1 MEYYLE
7 GVTELLSTNR
17 TLAELMAVITEA
29 EVTGDTSVIITGI
42 TIDSRQVI
50 PGDLYVCIPGFSVDG
65 HDFAESA
72 IKAGAKALVVQRFL
86 PLNVPQLKV
95 EDTRRIVGYLASELY
110 DNPSRQLTLVGVT
123 GTNGK
128 TTVTHLIEEIARHGD
143 KKTGIIG
150 TLGAKIGDKELPGH
164 HTTPES
170 TDIQKLLQEMVSED
184 VEMAVMEVSSHAL
197 DLGRVN
203 GCEFKGA
210 VFTNLSQDHLDYHK
224 DMDEYL
230 QAKGLL
236 FSGMD
241 KEDNNQLAVIN
252 ADDPASDYLKKIT
265 PYSVVT
271 YAVDTEAD
279 FKAEKIKLSDQGV
292 EFEVR
297 FKGTTAKLFYR
308 TPGKF
313 SVYNALAAFAWG
325 IMSGYPLEV
334 VLKALG
340 TIRGVP
346 GRFESVRAG
355 QPFLVIVDYA
365 HTPDG
370 LENVLSTAREF
381 TSGKLYT
388 VFGCGGDRD
397 KKKRPL
403 MGEAASR
410 WSDYLIV
417 TSDNP
422 RTEEPP
428 SIIQD
433 ILPGIKDVEYTV
445 IEDRRSAI
453 VHACEV
459 ATSGDTI
466 VIAGKGHEDYQII
479 GKTTIHFDDR
489 EEVRKAL
496 RGIGYV
502 EK

>member
-1 MEYYLE
+1 M
-7 GVTELLSTNR
+7 S
-17 TLAELMAVITEA
+17 VINDA
-29 EVTGDTSVIITGI
+29 EVLGDMNITITGI
-42 TIDSRQVI
+42 TLDSRKVA
-50 PGDLYVCIPGFSVDG
+50 PGDIYVCIPGFSMDG

-72 IKAGAKALVVQRFL
+72 IKAGASALAVQRYL
-86 PLNVPQLKV
+86 PFDIPQLKV
-95 EDTRRIVGYLASELY
+95 TDTRQTVGYLAARLY
-110 DNPSRQLTLVGVT
+110 DNPSQQLSLVGVT

-128 TTVTHLIEEIARHGD
+128 TTVTHLIEEIARHGE

-150 TLGAKIGDKELPGH
+150 TLGAKIGDKELPGQ

-170 TDIQKLLQEMVSED
+170 TDIQKLLQEMVIRD
-184 VEMAVMEVSSHAL
+184 VTMAVMEVSSHAL

-203 GCEFKGA
+203 GCEFEA
-210 VFTNLSQDHLDYHK
+210 AIFTNLSQDHLDYHK
-224 DMDEYL
+224 DMNDYL
-230 QAKGLL
+230 HAKGLL

-241 KEDNNQLAVIN
+241 KEDKKKFAVIN
-252 ADDPASDYLKKIT
+252 ADDPASDYLKRIT
-265 PYSVVT
+265 PCSVVT

-279 FKAEKIKLSDQGV
+279 FQAQNIQLTDQGV

-297 FKGTTAKLFYR
+297 FNWAIAKVFYR

-313 SVYNALAAFAWG
+313 SVYNALAAFTWG
-325 IMSGYPLEV
+325 IMSGYSQDVVIRALE
-334 VLKALG
+334 
-340 TIRGVP
+340 TIKGVP

-422 RTEEPP
+422 RTEEPH
-428 SIIQD
+428 SIIED
-433 ILPGIKDVEYTV
+433 ILPGIKGVEYTV

-453 VHACEV
+453 VRACAV

-479 GKTTIHFDDR
+479 GKNTIHFDDR
-489 EEVRKAL
+489 EEVRDAL

>member
-1 MEYYLE
+1 
-7 GVTELLSTNR
+7 VTELLSTKKN
-17 TLAELMAVITEA
+17 LAELMKVIKGA
-29 EVTGDTSVIITGI
+29 EVHGDTSITITGI
-42 TIDSRQVI
+42 ALDSRQII
-50 PGDLYVCIPGFSVDG
+50 PGDIYVCIPGFSLDG

-72 IKAGAKALVVQRFL
+72 IKAGARALVVERYL
-86 PLNVPQLKV
+86 PLDVPQLKV
-95 EDTRRIVGYLASELY
+95 EDTRKIVGYLAAELY
-110 DNPSRQLTLVGVT
+110 NYPSQQLTLVGVT

-128 TTVTHLIEEIARHGD
+128 TTVTHLVEEIARHGG

-150 TLGAKIGDKELPGH
+150 TLGTKIADKELPGQ

-170 TDIQKLLQEMVSED
+170 TDIQKVLHEMVQGG

-203 GCEFKGA
+203 GCEFESA
-210 VFTNLSQDHLDYHK
+210 IFTNLSQDHLDYHK

-230 QAKGLL
+230 KAKALL

-241 KEDNNQLAVIN
+241 KNGEKQLAVIN
-252 ADDPASDYLKKIT
+252 ADDPACDYLKKVT
-265 PYSVVT
+265 PCSIVT
-271 YAVDTEAD
+271 YAIDSKAD
-279 FKAEKIKLSDQGV
+279 FKAKNIHLSDKGV
-292 EFEVR
+292 EFEIS
-297 FKGTTAKLFYR
+297 FKEKSAKVFYR

-313 SVYNALAAFAWG
+313 SVYNAMAAFAWG
-325 IMSGYPLEV
+325 IMSGYAEDEVIGALES
-334 VLKALG
+334 
-340 TIRGVP
+340 IRGVP
-346 GRFESVRAG
+346 GRFESVWGG

-381 TSGKLYT
+381 TNGKLYT

-403 MGEAASR
+403 MAEAASR

-422 RTEEPP
+422 RTEDPH

-433 ILPGIKDVEYTV
+433 ILPGINEVDYTV

-453 VHACEV
+453 NHACKT
-459 ATSGDTI
+459 AAAGDTI

-479 GKTTIHFDDR
+479 GKTKIHFDDR

>member
-1 MEYYLE
+1 M
-7 GVTELLSTNR
+7 TELLSTKK
-17 TLAELMAVITEA
+17 TLAELISVINDA
-29 EVTGDTSVIITGI
+29 EVQGDTSITITGI
-42 TIDSRQVI
+42 TLDSRKVA
-50 PGDLYVCIPGFSVDG
+50 PGDIYVCIPGLSMDG

-72 IKAGAKALVVQRFL
+72 IKAGARALVVQRYL
-86 PLNVPQLKV
+86 PIDIPQLKV
-95 EDTRRIVGYLASELY
+95 TDTRQVVGYLAARLY
-110 DNPSRQLTLVGVT
+110 DNPSHQLSLVGVT

-128 TTVTHLIEEIARHGD
+128 TTVTHLIEKIARH
-143 KKTGIIG
+143 KEQKTGIIG
-150 TLGAKIGDKELPGH
+150 TLGAKIGDKELPGQ

-170 TDIQKLLQEMVSED
+170 TDIQKLLREMVLED

-203 GCEFKGA
+203 GCVFRA
-210 VFTNLSQDHLDYHK
+210 AIFTNLSQDHLDYHK
-224 DMDEYL
+224 NMDDYL
-230 QAKGLL
+230 NAKGLL
-236 FSGMD
+236 FSGID
-241 KEDNNQLAVIN
+241 KEDKNKFAVIN
-252 ADDPASDYLKKIT
+252 ADDPASDYLKRIT
-265 PYSVVT
+265 PCSVFT
-271 YAVDTEAD
+271 YGVDAEAD
-279 FKAEKIKLSDQGV
+279 FKAQNIQLTDQGV
-292 EFEVR
+292 EFEVK
-297 FKGTTAKLFYR
+297 FKEKIAKVFYR

-313 SVYNALAAFAWG
+313 SVYNALAAFTWG
-325 IMSGYPLEV
+325 IMSGYSLDV
-334 VLKALG
+334 VIKALE

-422 RTEEPP
+422 RTEEPH
-428 SIIQD
+428 SIIED
-433 ILPGIKDVEYTV
+433 ILPGIKGVEYAV

-453 VHACEV
+453 LRACDI

-479 GKTTIHFDDR
+479 GKNTIHFDDR
-489 EEVRKAL
+489 EEVREAL

>member
-1 MEYYLE
+1 M
-7 GVTELLSTNR
+7 TELLSTKK
-17 TLAELMAVITEA
+17 TLAELMSVINDA
-29 EVTGDTSVIITGI
+29 EVLGDSNVTITGI
-42 TIDSRQVI
+42 TLDSRKVA
-50 PGDLYVCIPGFSVDG
+50 PGDIYVCIPGFSMDG

-72 IKAGAKALVVQRFL
+72 IKSGAKALVVQRYL
-86 PLNVPQLKV
+86 PFDIPQLKV
-95 EDTRRIVGYLASELY
+95 KDTRLIVGYLAAQLY
-110 DNPSRQLTLVGVT
+110 DNPSRQLSLVGVT

-128 TTVTHLIEEIARHGD
+128 TTVTHLVEEIARHG
-143 KKTGIIG
+143 KKRTGIIG
-150 TLGAKIGDKELPGH
+150 TLGAKIGDKELPGQ

-170 TDIQKLLQEMVSED
+170 TDIQKLLHEMVLGD

-203 GCEFKGA
+203 GCEFKA
-210 VFTNLSQDHLDYHK
+210 AIFTNLSQDHLDYHK
-224 DMDEYL
+224 DMEEYL
-230 QAKGLL
+230 KAKGLL

-241 KEDNNQLAVIN
+241 KEDKEKFAAIN
-252 ADDPASDYLKKIT
+252 ADDSASEFLKRIA
-265 PYSVVT
+265 SCAVVT
-271 YAVDTEAD
+271 YAIDSEAD
-279 FKAEKIKLSDQGV
+279 FKAENIQLLDQGV

-297 FKGTTAKLFYR
+297 YKGIVAKVFYR

-313 SVYNALAAFAWG
+313 SVYNALAAFTWG
-325 IMSGYPLEV
+325 IMSGYSQDV
-334 VLKALG
+334 VLGALKS
-340 TIRGVP
+340 IKGVP
-346 GRFESVRAG
+346 GRFESVRGG

-403 MGEAASR
+403 MAEAASR
-410 WSDYLIV
+410 WSDYLVV

-422 RTEEPP
+422 RSEEPH
-428 SIIQD
+428 SIIED
-433 ILPGIKDVEYTV
+433 ILPGIKGVEYTV

-453 VHACEV
+453 VHACATV
-459 ATSGDTI
+459 TSGDTI

-479 GKTTIHFDDR
+479 GKNTIHFDDR
-489 EEVRKAL
+489 EEVREAL